1 MGIARRV
8 NLGTWKGRLC
18 TAAVHTPLVEDTPF
32 LDEHDAPPAARK
44 PAPQKYLPGERLLR
58 TLNSRARKEKEKKLK
73 VKKLVSPSQPL
84 DLRKLERAIVAITA
98 DF

>member
-1 MGIARRV
+1 MARRV

-18 TAAVHTPLVEDTPF
+18 TAATHTPLVQDIIMD
-32 LDEHDAPPAARK
+32 DEHNSPPARK
-44 PAPQKYLPGERLLR
+44 PIQHKYLPGERLLR
-58 TLNSRARKEKEKKLK
+58 TLNTRARKEKEKKLK

>member
-18 TAAVHTPLVEDTPF
+18 TAAVHTPLVQDIMD
-32 LDEHDAPPAARK
+32 DEHDAPPAARK

>member
-1 MGIARRV
+1 MGIAKRV

-18 TAAVHTPLVEDTPF
+18 TAAVHTPLVQDIMD
-32 LDEHDAPPAARK
+32 DEHDAPPAARK

>member
-18 TAAVHTPLVEDTPF
+18 TAAVHTPLVQDIMD
-32 LDEHDAPPAARK
+32 DEHDVPPARK
-44 PAPQKYLPGERLLR
+44 PVPQKYLPGERLLR
-58 TLNSRARKEKEKKLK
+58 TLNTRARKEKEKKLK

>member
-1 MGIARRV
+1 MGIAKRV

-18 TAAVHTPLVEDTPF
+18 TAAVHTPLVQDIMD
-32 LDEHDAPPAARK
+32 DEHDAPPARK

-58 TLNSRARKEKEKKLK
+58 TLNTRARKEKEKLK
-73 VKKLVSPSQPL
+73 VKKIKTPPPL
-84 DLRKLERAIVAITA
+84 DLRQLERAIVAITA

>member
-1 MGIARRV
+1 MGIAKRV

-18 TAAVHTPLVEDTPF
+18 TAAVHTPLVQDIMD
-32 LDEHDAPPAARK
+32 DEHDAPPAARK

-58 TLNSRARKEKEKKLK
+58 TLNTRARKEKEKKLK

>member
-1 MGIARRV
+1 MGIAKRV

-18 TAAVHTPLVEDTPF
+18 TAAVHTPLVQDIMD
-32 LDEHDAPPAARK
+32 DEHDAPPARK

-58 TLNSRARKEKEKKLK
+58 TLNTRARKEKEKKLK